1 MKTMWSRQS
10 ATALVVISLFITVA
24 YGQLHTKSDVGQKE
38 KLETQQPENL
48 SPEPIGICSIT
59 DLEIKNPEIA
69 LKYGIEGYIK
79 IKLANKTRDLILRE
93 GETNI
98 TLLIRFVSHSPNLTE
113 TVINL
118 DPEDEDGPVAGRYL
132 QSGELIKLNDYVSYQ
147 PNGQITLK
155 AGQLL
160 NVTMTIRITD
170 DFPIISVPVRAV
182 GITADVPI
190 IDNLN
195 VDVRKQS

>member
-1 MKTMWSRQS
+1 MSKQVAVVLMIIPLLI
-10 ATALVVISLFITVA
+10 TAA
-24 YGQLHTKSDVGQKE
+24 YIQFKAEKPEVEQLEQ
-38 KLETQQPENL
+38 LEEIQPEDL
-48 SPEPIGICSIT
+48 SPDPIGIPTIT
-59 DLEIKNPEIA
+59 DLEIKNPDTA

-79 IKLANKTRDLILRE
+79 IKLANKTGNLILRE

-132 QSGELIKLNDYVSYQ
+132 QSGELIKLNDYVRYQ